1 MRAIV
6 YNVTRAVRIAEP
18 TGIEINVELFT
29 RPTWRVR
36 GGKTRRARARHV
48 IRGPLK
54 ISRGHE
60 KGLIKSLHV

>member
-36 GGKTRRARARHV
+36 GGKTSSASGRVAPFEMRARARARV
-48 IRGPLK
+48 T
-54 ISRGHE
+54 
-60 KGLIKSLHV
+60 